1 MARLDRFRGWKKST
15 VERKKTE
22 IRKIEKETRASAL
35 QQSGSTTPIPYTV
48 ILQLLFEISLLS
60 HSTGTFSDHPKPL
73 SVA

>member
-22 IRKIEKETRASAL
+22 IRKIEETRASAL
-35 QQSGSTTPIPYTV
+35 QQSGSTTPIPYTD

-60 HSTGTFSDHPKPL
+60 HSTGTFSDHLKPL